1 MSVQR
6 PLAAPCHALELF
18 TGAGRLVL
26 GTHGAGFRHDALVE
40 WNKDACATLRGIS
53 RWKVIR
59 RAQLAANCCCPPTQG
74 IRVTAVSLGAAGHVH

>member
-53 RWKVIR
+53 RWKVIEGIERAVQMSVSVLAITDHR
-59 RAQLAANCCCPPTQG
+59 R
-74 IRVTAVSLGAAGHVH
+74 R